1 MSFSARPYRH
11 RRNRRN
17 TPSSHCACSAELCT
31 CRLLKLQ
38 RGTQQRARYRRSGGV
53 LLDFFSSFSTAYC
66 CGGRLAVFCG
76 GAPTADSLHGGAR
89 RSDASAFKAASD
101 AAVSPHREPDSSLT
115 DVVSRYHASR
125 RRLPCLKV
133 RLICRVREISL
144 LEGTLAASSVR
155 HADSS

>member
-1 MSFSARPYRH
+1 MH
-11 RRNRRN
+11 
-17 TPSSHCACSAELCT
+17 
-31 CRLLKLQ
+31 LQ
-38 RGTQQRARYRRSGGV
+38 VIKAAVWALETQQRARYRRSGGV
-53 LLDFFSSFSTAYC
+53 LLDFFSSFGTAYC

-101 AAVSPHREPDSSLT
+101 AAVSPHREPDG
-115 DVVSRYHASR
+115 R